1 MSDDEI
7 NKAVREAAE
16 YEAQDKKRKEG
27 IEARNDADSMVF
39 QVQNALNEV
48 GDKINPDDKAKVQA
62 EIDSLKD
69 VLSRTEGQ
77 DDIIDADLD
86 AIKAG
91 KERLMNAAQP
101 VFTKMYENQAPG
113 AGQQGGFQQGGYEQ
127 AASGPD
133 DDVVDAD
140 YTEV

>member
-7 NKAVREAAE
+7 NRAVREAAE

-48 GDKINPDDKAKVQA
+48 GDKISPDDRAKVQA
-62 EIDSLKD
+62 EIDSLKS
-69 VLSRTEGQ
+69 VLDRTQGQ
-77 DDIIDADLD
+77 DDIVDADID

-91 KERLMNAAQP
+91 RERLMNAAQP
-101 VFTKMYENQAPG
+101 VFTKMYEAQAPG
-113 AGQQGGFQQGGYEQ
+113 AGQQGGFQQDAYQQGG
-127 AASGPD
+127 SNPD

>member
-48 GDKINPDDKAKVQA
+48 GDKISADDKAKVQA
-62 EIDSLKD
+62 EIDSLKEL
-69 VLSRTEGQ
+69 LSRTEGQ
-77 DDIIDADLD
+77 EDIIDADLD
-86 AIKAG
+86 AIKSG

-101 VFTKMYENQAPG
+101 VFTKMYEAQAPG

-127 AASGPD
+127 ASSGPD